1 MATIAVVGGGLG
13 GAAAAL
19 LLARR
24 GHDVTVFERDAE
36 PPPASPDEAW
46 DRWDRRGVTQLR
58 QSHLFIGRLHR
69 ELAEHAPDVLH
80 ALLAAGVHDV
90 PWTERVPPPMRAS
103 LPEGIEEIH
112 GLGARRTTVER
123 VLHEALLR
131 EPGVTV
137 RLGEAVESLIT
148 GPSVVPGVPHV
159 VGLRTT
165 AGEDITADLVLDVA
179 GRRSPGA
186 RWLAAAG
193 ARPPHEEA
201 SDNRIAYYTRY
212 YRLRDDASFP
222 VEYGPLMSSLV
233 YLDVAVFPA
242 DHGVFSV
249 TCMAFADDKPMRALR
264 DADTFTRVMRAIPR
278 VAQWID
284 EEVAV
289 PITPVKPIAAV
300 DDRYRRFVVEGAPV
314 ATGIVA
320 VGDAWSCTN
329 PALGRGTSLAF
340 VQARLLA
347 ETVDATGLDYAA
359 LATRFDQVTQEEL
372 APWFWSSV
380 AVDRERIQR
389 MEAAIAGEPVPE
401 PDPADM
407 PAVLS
412 RALRL
417 AAMVDAEA
425 FWAFSKVMHLMAS
438 PAEVF
443 ADEALRGRAID
454 VWERRHELP
463 APSAGPERRVV
474 LDLLAAPR

>member
-1 MATIAVVGGGLG
+1 MPTIAVIGGGLG

-19 LLARR
+19 FLARR

-46 DRWDRRGVTQLR
+46 EHWDRRGVTQLR
-58 QSHLFIGRLHR
+58 QSHLFVGRLHR
-69 ELAEHAPDVLH
+69 ELADHAPDVLDT
-80 ALLAAGVHDV
+80 LLAAGVHDV
-90 PWTERVPPPMRAS
+90 PWTQRLPPPMRAS
-103 LPEGIEEIH
+103 LPDGLEEIH
-112 GLGARRTTVER
+112 GMGARRTTVEA
-123 VLHEALLR
+123 VLHDTLLR

-137 RLGEAVESLIT
+137 RLGEAVESLAT

-159 VGLRTT
+159 VGFRTA
-165 AGEDITADLVLDVA
+165 AGEDVTADVVLDVA
-179 GRRSPGA
+179 GRRSPGGK
-186 RWLAAAG
+186 WLEAAG
-193 ARPPHEEA
+193 ARPPYEEE
-201 SDNRIAYYTRY
+201 SDNRLTYFTRY
-212 YRLRDDASFP
+212 YRLRDGASFP
-222 VEYGPLMSSLV
+222 AEYGPLTMSLG

-249 TCMAFADDKPMRALR
+249 TCMAFSDDKPMRALR
-264 DADTFTRVMRAIPR
+264 DPDTFTRVMRAIPR

-284 EEVAV
+284 DDVAV

-300 DDRYRRFVVEGAPV
+300 DDRYRRFVIDGAPV

-347 ETVDATGLDYAA
+347 ETLDATGLDYAA
-359 LATRFDQVTQEEL
+359 LATTFDQVTQEQL
-372 APWFWSSV
+372 APWYWSSV
-380 AVDRERIQR
+380 AVDRERIER
-389 MEAAIAGEPVPE
+389 MKAAIAGEPTPE
-401 PDPADM
+401 PDPADL

-443 ADEALRGRAID
+443 ADEKLRGRVIE
-454 VWERRHELP
+454 VWERRHEL
-463 APSAGPERRVV
+463 APPPTGPDRTAM
-474 LDLLAAPR
+474 LDLLADAR